1 MERTHHVKKNESKI
15 TLVSAKHVW
24 TNDKYIFSSIS
35 IQTLTLKFNR
45 VFFFFLSLVDTCWVF
60 NGLGGTNCQWSCE
73 FASSLLFFFLLY
85 FILMSHHCPAVILC
99 GKELFSW
106 CIDIKRTTHVTWPL
120 VYYKPHIYTIG
131 EALEI

>member
-1 MERTHHVKKNESKI
+1 MFKLYGKNTPRQKKNESKI

-60 NGLGGTNCQWSCE
+60 DGLGGTNCQ
-73 FASSLLFFFLLY
+73 
-85 FILMSHHCPAVILC
+85 
-99 GKELFSW
+99 
-106 CIDIKRTTHVTWPL
+106 
-120 VYYKPHIYTIG
+120 
-131 EALEI
+131 